1 MYFLWPID
9 NTNQQSN
16 DWFSKYGGI
25 LLIILSAILVVAFVV
40 ALVFYFRVRKSDKIN
55 NTIDNPNEYLEA
67 FGGKENI
74 VSCEAKTSRLIVVL
88 NDYSKMN
95 EEKLKSLG
103 IESLIKAT
111 NKVTFIVGERA
122 ESIAKEI
129 NK

>member
-25 LLIILSAILVVAFVV
+25 LLIILSAVLVVAFVV

-74 VSCEAKTSRLIVVL
+74 VSFEAKTSRLIVVL

>member
-9 NTNQQSN
+9 NTNQQSD

-25 LLIILSAILVVAFVV
+25 LLIILSAVLVVAFVV

-122 ESIAKEI
+122 EIIAKEI

>member
-9 NTNQQSN
+9 NTNQQSD

-25 LLIILSAILVVAFVV
+25 LLIILSAVLVVAFVV

-74 VSCEAKTSRLIVVL
+74 VYCEAKTSRLIVVL

-103 IESLIKAT
+103 
-111 NKVTFIVGERA
+111 
-122 ESIAKEI
+122 AKIFVEE
-129 NK
+129 

>member
-9 NTNQQSN
+9 NTNQQSD

-25 LLIILSAILVVAFVV
+25 LLIVLSAVLVVAFVV

-55 NTIDNPNEYLEA
+55 NKIDNPNEYLEA

>member
-9 NTNQQSN
+9 NTNQQSD

-25 LLIILSAILVVAFVV
+25 LLIILSAVLVVAFVV

-55 NTIDNPNEYLEA
+55 NKIDNPNEYLEA

>member
-1 MYFLWPID
+1 MIFLWPID
-9 NTNQQSN
+9 NTNQQSD

-40 ALVFYFRVRKSDKIN
+40 ALVFYLKVRKNDKIK
-55 NTIDNPNEYLEA
+55 NTITNPNEYVEA

-88 NDYSKMN
+88 NDYSKMD
-95 EEKLKSLG
+95 EEKLKELG

-111 NKVTFIVGERA
+111 NKVTFIVGEKA
-122 ESIAKEI
+122 EAIANEI